1 MYLLKSEEMYE
12 ALKNEHTHIHRYNY
26 DNLDHKISLY
36 KKLFFTFPFTLIW
49 S

>member
-12 ALKNEHTHIHRYNY
+12 TLKNEHIHRYNY

-49 S
+49 SK